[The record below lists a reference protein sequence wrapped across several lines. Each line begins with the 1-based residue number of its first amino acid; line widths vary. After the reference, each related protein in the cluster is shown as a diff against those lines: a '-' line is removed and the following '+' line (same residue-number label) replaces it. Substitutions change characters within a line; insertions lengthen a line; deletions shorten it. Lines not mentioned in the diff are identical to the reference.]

1 MVKRQDKIE
10 EIRNVGIKRSKAD
23 AIMEKFEE
31 LFDFRT
37 MSLQRDLVGME
48 EVKTRLKHKDKRD
61 AEIEQAV
68 LEKKRK
74 Y

>member
-1 MVKRQDKIE
+1 MELDFNVLIEDKIE

-37 MSLQRDLVGME
+37 MSL
-48 EVKTRLKHKDKRD
+48 
-61 AEIEQAV
+61 
-68 LEKKRK
+68 
-74 Y
+74 

>member
-48 EVKTRLKHKDKRD
+48 EVKTRLKHKATRN
-61 AEIEQAV
+61 AEIQQAV

>member
-1 MVKRQDKIE
+1 MLEYLASMVKRQDKIE

-37 MSLQRDLVGME
+37 MSL
-48 EVKTRLKHKDKRD
+48 
-61 AEIEQAV
+61 
-68 LEKKRK
+68 
-74 Y
+74 